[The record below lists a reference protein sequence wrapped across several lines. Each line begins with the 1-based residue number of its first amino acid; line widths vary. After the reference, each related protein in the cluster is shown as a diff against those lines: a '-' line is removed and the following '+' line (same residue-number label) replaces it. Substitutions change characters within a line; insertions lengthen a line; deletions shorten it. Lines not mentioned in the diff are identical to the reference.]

1 MKSSEL
7 LRLVKKSGWVEIRQT
22 GSHKIFKNPE
32 TGETIPVPFH
42 GAKEVG
48 KGLASSILKKV
59 GGK

>member
-22 GSHKIFKNPE
+22 GSHKIFQNPE

-42 GAKEVG
+42 GAK
-48 KGLASSILKKV
+48 GLASSILKKV
-59 GGK
+59 VGK